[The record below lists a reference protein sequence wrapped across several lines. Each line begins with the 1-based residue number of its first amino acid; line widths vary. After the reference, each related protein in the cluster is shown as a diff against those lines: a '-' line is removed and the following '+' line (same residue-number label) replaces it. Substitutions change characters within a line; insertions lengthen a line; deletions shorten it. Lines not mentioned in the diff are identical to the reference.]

1 MIERKQIQTVFV
13 FQIEQQFCNSMN
25 VELRSCVNAVFFRQI
40 DGILQEMKVPFQT
53 KDIVHIID
61 GYKGIGYGKNTD
73 EELQLLCE
81 IAAKT
86 GP

>member
-1 MIERKQIQTVFV
+1 LLFV
-13 FQIEQQFCNSMN
+13 I
-25 VELRSCVNAVFFRQI
+25 LIFRQI
-40 DGILQEMKVPFQT
+40 NGILQEMKVPYQT

-86 GP
+86 GLS